1 MKRVVFLPV
10 LLALCGV
17 AQSQPWLAHD
27 LSDSDL
33 RNHSAEL
40 VGQPVTV
47 LAGAERR
54 WAGGP
59 KIMLWLSSVAR
70 AHTFGPERGNYCI
83 WAVDKSGRL
92 AAMKQWSIVRVK
104 GIVGRDNTIKPH
116 DVECPSDLVVSVS
129 NIEVLPDYP
138 TK

>member
-1 MKRVVFLPV
+1 VVKRLIPLAV
-10 LLALCGV
+10 LLALCGS

-27 LSDSDL
+27 LSDADL
-33 RNHSAEL
+33 RDHSAEL

-47 LAGAERR
+47 LAGMERR

-59 KIMLWLSSVAR
+59 KIMLWFSAVAR
-70 AHTFGPERGNYCI
+70 AHTFGPERANYCI

-92 AAMKQWSIVRVK
+92 GAMKQWSIVRVK
-104 GIVGRDNTIKPH
+104 GVVGRDNTIEPH

-129 NIEVLPDYP
+129 NIEALPS
-138 TK
+138 K